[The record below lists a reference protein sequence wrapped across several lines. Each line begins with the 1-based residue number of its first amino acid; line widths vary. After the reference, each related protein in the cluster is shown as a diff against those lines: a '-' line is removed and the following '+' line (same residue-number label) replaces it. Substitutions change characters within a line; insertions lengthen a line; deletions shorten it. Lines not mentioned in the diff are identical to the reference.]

1 MADPNQSELSD
12 HELIGKI
19 AAHDTGALRMLNA
32 RYGRMLTALAWRFLR
47 SEEDA
52 EEIAADVLWQVWR
65 EARNFDPVRGT
76 PAVWLITIARSRCL
90 DRLRAIKAR
99 SKITAADDSD
109 SEPVPEPNAQVE
121 RDRRSQAVRAAMTG
135 LQRSERDTLELAYFS
150 ELSQTEIAAQL
161 RVPLGT
167 VKTRIRSALS
177 KLRQALEGRDV

>member
-1 MADPNQSELSD
+1 MTDPIQSELSD

-19 AAHDTGALRMLNA
+19 AARDTAALRMLNA
-32 RYGRMLTALAWRFLR
+32 RYARMLTALAWRFLR

-65 EARNFDPVRGT
+65 EAGNFDPNRGT

-99 SKITAADDSD
+99 SKTMAADDP
-109 SEPVPEPNAQVE
+109 EPVPEPTAQLE
-121 RDRRSQAVRAAMTG
+121 RGRRSQVVRTVLAG

-150 ELSQTEIAAQL
+150 ELSQTEIAARL
-161 RVPLGT
+161 GVPLGT
-167 VKTRIRSALS
+167 VKTRIRSALTRM
-177 KLRQALEGRDV
+177 RQALAGRDV